1 MALLQ
6 SPNVLLEGSSRK
18 TEKVTFFFLYDYLW
32 QGWMLIPGFVSWS
45 LPPGLHKQLA
55 LGGITMLGWEM
66 SSLPTGRSA
75 PAGSRVLNML
85 QASCS
90 SPDDGALFLF

>member
-1 MALLQ
+1 
-6 SPNVLLEGSSRK
+6 
-18 TEKVTFFFLYDYLW
+18 
-32 QGWMLIPGFVSWS
+32 MLIPGFVSWS

-75 PAGSRVLNML
+75 PAGSRVLNVL

-90 SPDDGALFLF
+90 SPDDGALFLFCFSVLCLSRLNFSFKEDFWMNI